1 MPKQVRH
8 DKLEFMKN
16 QSQLMSYITGFI
28 LSLLFTFSA
37 YFIVVNHLASLWIL
51 IAIILTL
58 AVLQLMVQLIF
69 FLHLGHESKPHWNLT
84 FFLSTFFFV
93 LFIVISSIWIMTHLN
108 YNMSAGRM
116 DKFITHDE
124 GIVKSSK
131 Y

>member
-1 MPKQVRH
+1 
-8 DKLEFMKN
+8 MKN
-16 QSQLMSYITGFI
+16 PLLKSYISGFI

-37 YFIVVNHLASLWIL
+37 YFIVVNHLFSLWIV
-51 IAIILTL
+51 ISVILTL
-58 AVLQLMVQLIF
+58 AICQLMVQLIF
-69 FLHLGHESKPHWNLT
+69 FLHLNHESKPHWNLT

-124 GIVKSSK
+124 GFTKSIK